1 MFYLLSPKMAFSV
14 TLINLFLMAFKAK
27 AKAGE
32 VNNGP
37 SHDSLAHSLW
47 SIYTFLQISNKSDG
61 LSCTLALFFLFL
73 DASMHLYKRV
83 CLSVCPSICPSRVF
97 HKPAKTLVL
106 GR

>member
-1 MFYLLSPKMAFSV
+1 MAFSV
-14 TLINLFLMAFKAK
+14 TLVNLFLMAFKAK

-61 LSCTLALFFLFL
+61 LSCTLALFRCDEAPL
-73 DASMHLYKRV
+73 
-83 CLSVCPSICPSRVF
+83 
-97 HKPAKTLVL
+97 
-106 GR
+106 

>member
-1 MFYLLSPKMAFSV
+1 MAFSV

-61 LSCTLALFFLFL
+61 L
-73 DASMHLYKRV
+73 
-83 CLSVCPSICPSRVF
+83 
-97 HKPAKTLVL
+97 
-106 GR
+106 